1 MPYKYITHPN
11 GFTEIIPVNLTAAEE
26 IEQMRRMNGVRLF
39 PSANHRSDASPI
51 REGLESSNQSVVHP
65 KPREKKGTQKR

>member
-11 GFTEIIPVNLTAAEE
+11 GFAEIIPVNLTAAEE
-26 IEQMRRMNGVRLF
+26 IVQMRRMNGVRLF
-39 PSANHRSDASPI
+39 PSANHRSEASPI

-65 KPREKKGTQKR
+65 KPRRKKGTQKR

>member
-26 IEQMRRMNGVRLF
+26 IVQMRRMNGVRLF
-39 PSANHRSDASPI
+39 PSANHRSEASPI
-51 REGLESSNQSVVHP
+51 REGLESSNQSVVHT
-65 KPREKKGTQKR
+65 KPRRKKGTQKR

>member
-51 REGLESSNQSVVHP
+51 REELDIKNNPSIAP
-65 KPREKKGTQKR
+65 KALAV